1 MRYLFCCRTTAV
13 KWWLDFESFFEGL
26 SEIVTV
32 QICTCYI
39 GIIRITNLIVQI
51 SWSQLTLCL
60 KYCTI
65 LRPFVLRQY
74 QFGFQMLELKK
85 PGQMNQKLF
94 ETLPRQFFFKKVM
107 FLKIAQKSQI
117 FGLFLK
123 IAQKSPI
130 FGLFLQLN
138 CHQELSKIAQ
148 NIFLVTN
155 WHFPLAERINTQQ
168 FSRYDVYLK
177 S

>member
-1 MRYLFCCRTTAV
+1 
-13 KWWLDFESFFEGL
+13 
-26 SEIVTV
+26 
-32 QICTCYI
+32 
-39 GIIRITNLIVQI
+39 
-51 SWSQLTLCL
+51 
-60 KYCTI
+60 
-65 LRPFVLRQY
+65 
-74 QFGFQMLELKK
+74 
-85 PGQMNQKLF
+85 MNQKLF

-107 FLKIAQKSQI
+107 FLKIAQKSPI

-155 WHFPLAERINTQQ
+155 
-168 FSRYDVYLK
+168 
-177 S
+177 